1 MTSEEVTDIYS
12 MRDIVARYGFQPNRS
27 GFICCPFHQGDRT
40 PSLKVYE
47 KDYYCH
53 ACGAHG
59 DIFDFVMRMDDIS
72 FREAFQLLGGT
83 YQQGER
89 KTLQRKRVRFR
100 MEKEAREEREKQFR
114 AWHSKKLD
122 EICGTLRLLD
132 KLIPRMN
139 PQTDEWATAY
149 TMREINQY
157 KYEVLAFG
165 EQQEQ
170 EEMREL
176 DE

>member
-1 MTSEEVTDIYS
+1 M
-12 MRDIVARYGFQPNRS
+12 
-27 GFICCPFHQGDRT
+27 
-40 PSLKVYE
+40 
-47 KDYYCH
+47 
-53 ACGAHG
+53 
-59 DIFDFVMRMDDIS
+59 
-72 FREAFQLLGGT
+72 LGGT